1 MVLGRNAELLVSR
14 RQFRKALLRLTQ
26 LLAQLLVVVVPAL
39 NLFRCLVSLL
49 PDALVLDLQQRD
61 HLGRVVLALRLRLEL
76 RLERV
81 SLVLSLFESLGH
93 LHDVL
98 PGRLQL
104 ALQGCAG
111 GLVGTVGRAAICASE
126 LLPVLLVEKV
136 LAVPLRVL
144 EALPRVLQTPLRI
157 TELVTEELVVVVSA
171 LDLVGCV
178 VGLVPNPLVFG
189 LELQWRAG
197 GQRRGWRGSDRA
209 TGGRH
214 TRSMSCPVSFWRWVC
229 FSICSF
235 CASAR
240 ACCIFS

>member
-1 MVLGRNAELLVSR
+1 MFSGRFAHLLVLGRNAELLVSR

-98 PGRLQL
+98 PGRL
-104 ALQGCAG
+104 
-111 GLVGTVGRAAICASE
+111 
-126 LLPVLLVEKV
+126 
-136 LAVPLRVL
+136 
-144 EALPRVLQTPLRI
+144 
-157 TELVTEELVVVVSA
+157 
-171 LDLVGCV
+171 
-178 VGLVPNPLVFG
+178 
-189 LELQWRAG
+189 
-197 GQRRGWRGSDRA
+197 
-209 TGGRH
+209 
-214 TRSMSCPVSFWRWVC
+214 
-229 FSICSF
+229 
-235 CASAR
+235 
-240 ACCIFS
+240 